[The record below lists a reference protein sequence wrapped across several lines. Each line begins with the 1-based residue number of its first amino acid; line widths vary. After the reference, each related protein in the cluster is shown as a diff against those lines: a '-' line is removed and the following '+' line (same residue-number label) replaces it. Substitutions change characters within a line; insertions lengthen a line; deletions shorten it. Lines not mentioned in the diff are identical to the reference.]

1 MYLTKREAAALCG
14 SDGINNEE
22 KHHNYAADYSKF
34 ELMYEAYPHLGNEK
48 LCAYVPRQKDK
59 NSLLAEFVSTITPD
73 IFFRYPQ
80 ESPSKP
86 RTFHSTVP
94 TTFYKDIS

>member
-22 KHHNYAADYSKF
+22 KHHNYATDYSRF
-34 ELMYEAYPHLGNEK
+34 ELMYEAYPHKGNEK
-48 LCAYVPRQKDK
+48 FCAYVPRKKEK
-59 NSLLAEFVSTITPD
+59 NSLLAELVSTITTEP
-73 IFFRYPQ
+73 FFRYPQ

-94 TTFYKDIS
+94 ALSFKG